1 MATRYV
7 TVEVPLRF
15 DVMGYVGG
23 LTVSGVITYI
33 KSNNG
38 KIFTEAIMKKYGVK
52 AVVGGWV
59 GWTVSAITG
68 AFSLGMSLAGYTGM
82 TIYTKCAVVERT
94 HHQNGDVTVVTTY
107 EPRGVENVKLY
118 K

>member
-1 MATRYV
+1 MATKYE

-23 LTVSGVITYI
+23 LTISGVITYI

-38 KIFTEAIMKKYGVK
+38 KLFTEAIMKKYGIK

-59 GWTVSAITG
+59 GWAISAITG
-68 AFSLGMSLAGYTGM
+68 AFALGMSLAGYTGM
-82 TIYTKCAVVERT
+82 IIHTKCAIIERT
-94 HHQNGDVTVVTTY
+94 HHQNGDVTVVTTC
-107 EPRGVENVKLY
+107 EPRSIEKVTLY